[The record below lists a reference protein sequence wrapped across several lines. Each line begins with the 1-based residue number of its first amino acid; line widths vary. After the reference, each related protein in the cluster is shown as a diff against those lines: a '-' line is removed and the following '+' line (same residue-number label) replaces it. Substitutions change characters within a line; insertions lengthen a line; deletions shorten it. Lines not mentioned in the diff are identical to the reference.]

1 MSQQTVTINGTVY
14 DRETGLPL
22 RIERSSATAQKEQ
35 PAQAVHE
42 TMQHTQTLSR
52 RYVHPPQA
60 RQRQSINTQHVAVR
74 TISKNPH
81 ISHFNNTVNTPQ
93 QAHAQHRQDIGP
105 VPHPVVQRAT
115 AKNLEKHATT
125 HSTSLTPKP
134 SQVIKNEAIDEALR
148 KASPNHH
155 KVKAQKSQKKGARF
169 GQFLSIASAS
179 LALLVFGG
187 YLTYL
192 NMPSL
197 STRVA
202 AAQAGID
209 ATYPSYQPSGYSLSG
224 AVAYQRQ
231 SVSMKFAANAGPQ
244 SYTLTQTRSDWD
256 STAVRDNYVIPNLGD
271 NYVTTSANGL
281 TLYTSGSNAA
291 WVNGGILYTIKGDAS
306 LSSDQLQRIATSL

>member
-1 MSQQTVTINGTVY
+1 MSQQTVTINGTIY

-22 RIERSSATAQKEQ
+22 RVERSSVTASKER
-35 PAQAVHE
+35 PAQAVHA
-42 TMQHTQTLSR
+42 TIQHTQTLNR
-52 RYVHPPQA
+52 RYVHPPA
-60 RQRQSINTQHVAVR
+60 MRQQHALDTQRVTVR
-74 TISKNPH
+74 TATNPRISRFSDN
-81 ISHFNNTVNTPQ
+81 SQPQ
-93 QAHAQHRQDIGP
+93 QKQVQQHQDIGP
-105 VPHPVVQRAT
+105 VAHPVVQRAVVKKQERF
-115 AKNLEKHATT
+115 AAHAPA
-125 HSTSLTPKP
+125 SVKP
-134 SQVIKNEAIDEALR
+134 SQIIKNEAIDEALR

-155 KVKAQKSQKKGARF
+155 KVKAQKSQKKSARF
-169 GQFLSIASAS
+169 GRFLSIASAS

-256 STAVRDNYVIPNLGD
+256 STAVLDNYVIPNLGND
-271 NYVTTSANGL
+271 YMTTSANGL
-281 TLYTSGSNAA
+281 TLYTAGSNAA
-291 WVNGGILYTIKGDAS
+291 WVNGGILYTIKGDAT